1 MRRDFLSSLFL
12 LVRSPNNQW
21 SCSEPNNRNGPQLF
35 SALRCC
41 VLDNEGKC
49 FTVTG
54 LESRELLLLVELEQ
68 YNWFSPFCKVI
79 SGVLNAGFEV
89 REDPPLACFVTRI

>member
-21 SCSEPNNRNGPQLF
+21 SCSVENYRNGPQLF

-41 VLDNEGKC
+41 VLDNEN
-49 FTVTG
+49 VSLNLVLLG
-54 LESRELLLLVELEQ
+54 LEQ
-68 YNWFSPFCKVI
+68 HNWFGPFCKVI

-89 REDPPLACFVTRI
+89 REEPPLACFVTWI